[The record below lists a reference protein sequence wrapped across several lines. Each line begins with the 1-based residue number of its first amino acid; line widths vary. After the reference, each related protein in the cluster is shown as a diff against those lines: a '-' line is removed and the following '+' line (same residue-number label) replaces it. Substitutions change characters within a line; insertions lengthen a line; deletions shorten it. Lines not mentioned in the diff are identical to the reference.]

1 MESQVHWL
9 TVREAADHARVGPKT
24 IYRAVR
30 ATQLRAVRI
39 GGRRELR
46 FLETWVDEWLLGEQN
61 LLVDGRLVSVDQRRP
76 LSTRPF
82 PGPGETD
89 RRQAEVLVP
98 HKTAT
103 T

>member
-61 LLVDGRLVSVDQRRP
+61 LVGDVRFVPVDHRRSLVDPTVPGAGRD
-76 LSTRPF
+76 
-82 PGPGETD
+82 
-89 RRQAEVLVP
+89 
-98 HKTAT
+98 
-103 T
+103 